1 MFVRRLTLTNFRN
14 YRQEEIS
21 LPPGPIL
28 ILGGNAQGKTNLLEA
43 LFLLATTR
51 SPRTL
56 SDGELIH
63 WDAHTDPQPIA
74 RVLADAQRRAGA
86 VQVEVVVVGR
96 PGSGQGRPFH
106 LNASKRLRVNGI
118 PRRQADAIGQINAV
132 LFTSQDLEM
141 VSGPPAL
148 RRRFLDL
155 TLSQVDRAYLG
166 ALQSY
171 AKVLTQRNALL
182 RRIQD
187 GEASLDEL
195 AFWDQ
200 QMAEH
205 GGRIM
210 AARARAVPVLADYA
224 AEVHRS
230 LSSGQETLGV
240 TYEPRLPT
248 DWDGQRVANAPEEEL
263 AEALRQGMRAGRRR
277 DIAAGASLLGPHRDD
292 LALTVDGL
300 SAASFA
306 SRGQQRTAVLALR
319 LAEAR
324 FLLDRT
330 GDYPL
335 LLLDDM
341 LSELDEERRAGVLE
355 VVRSFEQVL
364 ITSAD
369 ADRFEEGFLK
379 SAAVFRVTAGR
390 LEPLR

>member
-1 MFVRRLTLTNFRN
+1 MFVRDLTLTNFRN
-14 YRQEEIS
+14 FRQQEIS
-21 LPPGPIL
+21 LPPGPVL

-51 SPRTL
+51 SPRAL
-56 SDGELIH
+56 RDSELIH
-63 WDAHTDPQPIA
+63 WDAHLDPQPIA
-74 RVLADAQRRAGA
+74 RVLAEAQRRAGS

-96 PGSGQGRPFH
+96 PGTGQGRPFSV
-106 LNASKRLRVNGI
+106 NASKRLRVNGV
-118 PRRQADAIGQINAV
+118 PRRQADVIGQINAV
-132 LFTSQDLEM
+132 LFTSQDLEL

-155 TLSQVDRAYLG
+155 TLSQVDRTYLG
-166 ALQSY
+166 SLQRY

-187 GEASLDEL
+187 GEASIDEL
-195 AFWDQ
+195 AFWDR
-200 QMAEH
+200 QMAEY

-210 AARARAVPVLADYA
+210 AARARAVPLLADSG
-224 AEVHRS
+224 AEIHRG
-230 LSSGQETLGV
+230 LSGGQETLGLA
-240 TYEPRLPT
+240 YEPRLPT
-248 DWDGQRVANAPEEEL
+248 AREGQRAASVAEAEV
-263 AEALRQGMRAGRRR
+263 AEALHQGMRSGRRR
-277 DIAAGASLLGPHRDD
+277 EIAAGASLYGPHRDD
-292 LALTVDGL
+292 LALTLDGL

-335 LLLDDM
+335 LLLDDV

-355 VVRSFEQVL
+355 AMRSFEQVL

-369 ADRFEEGFLK
+369 ADRFDEGLLG
-379 SAAVFRVTAGR
+379 SAAMFRVTAGC
-390 LEPLR
+390 LEQLR

>member
-1 MFVRRLTLTNFRN
+1 MFVRGLTLTNFRN
-14 YRQEEIS
+14 YRQQEIS
-21 LPPGPIL
+21 LPPGPAL

-56 SDGELIH
+56 RDGEFIH
-63 WDAHTDPQPIA
+63 WDAHLDPQPIA
-74 RVLADAQRRAGA
+74 RVLAEAQRRAGS
-86 VQVEVVVVGR
+86 VQVEIVVVGR
-96 PGSGQGRPFH
+96 PGTGQGTPFCV
-106 LNASKRLRVNGI
+106 NASKRLRVNGV
-118 PRRQADAIGQINAV
+118 PRRQADVIGQINAV
-132 LFTSQDLEM
+132 LFTSQDLEL

-155 TLSQVDRAYLG
+155 TLSQVDRTYLG
-166 ALQSY
+166 ALQRY

-182 RRIQD
+182 RRIQG

-200 QMAEH
+200 QMADH

-210 AARARAVPVLADYA
+210 AARARAVPLLADYS
-224 AEVHRS
+224 AEIHRR
-230 LSSGQETLGV
+230 LSGGQETLGLA
-240 TYEPRLPT
+240 YEPRLPT
-248 DWDGQRVANAPEEEL
+248 DRKGQRAADVPEAEL
-263 AEALRQGMRAGRRR
+263 TEALHQGMRSGRHR

-292 LALTVDGL
+292 LALTLDGL

-306 SRGQQRTAVLALR
+306 SRGQRRTAILALR

-324 FLLDRT
+324 FLLERT

-335 LLLDDM
+335 LLLDDV

-355 VVRSFEQVL
+355 AMRSFEQVL

-369 ADRFEEGFLK
+369 ADRFEEGFLR

-390 LEPLR
+390 LEQLR

>member
-14 YRQEEIS
+14 YRQQDIS
-21 LPPGPIL
+21 LTPGPVL

-51 SPRTL
+51 SPRAL

-63 WDAHTDPQPIA
+63 WDAHHEPQPIA
-74 RVLADAQRRAGA
+74 RVLADAERRAGS

-96 PGSGQGRPFH
+96 PGTGQGRPFH
-106 LNASKRLRVNGI
+106 LHAGKRLRVNGV

-132 LFTSQDLEM
+132 LFTWQDLELA
-141 VSGPPAL
+141 SGPPAL

-155 TLSQVDRAYLG
+155 TLSQLDRAYIG
-166 ALQSY
+166 ALQGY

-195 AFWDQ
+195 TFWDQ
-200 QMAEH
+200 RMADH

-210 AARARAVPVLADYA
+210 AARARAVPPLAEYA

-230 LSSGQETLGV
+230 LSGGQETLGAA
-240 TYEPRLPT
+240 YEPRLPA
-248 DWDGQRVANAPEEEL
+248 DWDGQRAASAPEREL
-263 AEALRQGMRAGRRR
+263 AEALQQGMRAGRRR
-277 DIAAGASLLGPHRDD
+277 DVAAGASLLGPHRDD
-292 LALTVDGL
+292 LALTLDGL
-300 SAASFA
+300 STASFA

-324 FLLDRT
+324 FLLERT

-335 LLLDDM
+335 LLLDDV
-341 LSELDEERRAGVLE
+341 LSELDEERRSGVLE
-355 VVRSFEQVL
+355 AVRPFEQVL
-364 ITSAD
+364 VTSAD

-379 SAAVFRVTAGR
+379 SATVFRVTAGC
-390 LEPLR
+390 LEPMR